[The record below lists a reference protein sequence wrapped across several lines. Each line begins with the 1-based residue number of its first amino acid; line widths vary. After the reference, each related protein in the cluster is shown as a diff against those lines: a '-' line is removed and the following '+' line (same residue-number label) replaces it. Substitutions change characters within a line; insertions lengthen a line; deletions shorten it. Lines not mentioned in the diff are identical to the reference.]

1 MKQKNNL
8 LQAGWLILRVG
19 IGISIFLHGYPK
31 ITGGAET
38 WTMIGG
44 TMSNFGIDFAPAF
57 WGFLAAFVE
66 SVGGLLFALG
76 LFFRPAAL
84 LLAGNMTVALLTHV
98 LAGDNFMIFGH
109 AMDLLIVFV
118 AAILIGAG
126 KYSLDAKLFP
136 KIA

>member
-8 LQAGWLILRVG
+8 LQAGWFILRVG
-19 IGISIFLHGYPK
+19 IGISIFFHGYPK
-31 ITGGAET
+31 ITGGVET

-44 TMSNFGIDFAPAF
+44 SMSQFGIDFAPAF
-57 WGFLAAFVE
+57 WGFLAAFAE

-84 LLAGNMTVALLTHV
+84 LLAGNMTVALITHIT
-98 LAGDNFMIFGH
+98 AGDNFMVYGH
-109 AMDLLIVFV
+109 AMDLLIVF
-118 AAILIGAG
+118 AASILIGAG
-126 KYSLDAKLFP
+126 RYSLDAKLFP

>member
-8 LQAGWLILRVG
+8 LQAGWFILRVG
-19 IGISIFLHGYPK
+19 IGISIFFHGYPK
-31 ITGGAET
+31 ITGGVET

-44 TMSNFGIDFAPAF
+44 SMSQFGIDFAPVF
-57 WGFLAAFVE
+57 WGFLAAFAE

-84 LLAGNMTVALLTHV
+84 LLAGNMTVALITHIT
-98 LAGDNFMIFGH
+98 AGDNFMVYGH
-109 AMDLLIVFV
+109 AMDLLIVF
-118 AAILIGAG
+118 AASILIGAG
-126 KYSLDAKLFP
+126 RYSLDAKLFP